1 MERILV
7 PLGIGKQID
16 DHDEVLFT
24 YQLSQT

>member
-1 MERILV
+1 LERILV

-16 DHDEVLFT
+16 DLDEVLFT